1 MIELTGPKIIY
12 IYAGL
17 VVISLV
23 YLYYYRQKLVKQ
35 SVDQTKRTQAIEK
48 FQTYTRAATDGNREG
63 FRDGNREGFQAG
75 STGTSTRMPS
85 DSKSSALGS
94 RCLPDGKASVTPEM
108 QSIPDDEFLLPGLSD
123 LIHTRINT
131 QTLKRGQDLVINNI
145 ILAFTKDVIANAQ
158 DTYSDIR
165 KIYSAATPATEFT
178 QEERLELFFN
188 NLDQSI
194 MGFVRAK
201 LESRLTTAFEQ
212 SQILST
218 NESDVL
224 QSVAREIKERVFAM
238 LYKDAQRLQAE
249 ICRTQ
254 SELTQK
260 IESSS
265 VGEIRFKLQTTQIQH
280 RQILQSLIR
289 LTETPATAEAI
300 RSELIRLSDSTI
312 QPAMET
318 DLDTINSRRLGRMGM
333 SVGEAGQDLG
343 KNRTDNLSTDLSQ
356 IPSAN
361 AYKDYLMAAARRE
374 SEFKIDPINALDK
387 MEKSTIGFLEQLGT
401 ELGMTQQSSA
411 KYSADQANTILSQ
424 PSTNRFSAGQSNNRG
439 SWMETQKQKQKQ
451 TQTQTQKQTQTQTQ
465 TQKQK
470 QRAGNNRLPVR
481 EGFATTEKTT
491 IYNQSDSQEGA
502 DLGQQITGWSKYVY
516 DFIKSN
522 FDSEITARAK
532 RILTDEN
539 NMVPIG
545 ILLILGSILLYFID
559 LSS

>member
-1 MIELTGPKIIY
+1 
-12 IYAGL
+12 
-17 VVISLV
+17 
-23 YLYYYRQKLVKQ
+23 
-35 SVDQTKRTQAIEK
+35 
-48 FQTYTRAATDGNREG
+48 
-63 FRDGNREGFQAG
+63 
-75 STGTSTRMPS
+75 
-85 DSKSSALGS
+85 
-94 RCLPDGKASVTPEM
+94 
-108 QSIPDDEFLLPGLSD
+108 
-123 LIHTRINT
+123 
-131 QTLKRGQDLVINNI
+131 
-145 ILAFTKDVIANAQ
+145 
-158 DTYSDIR
+158 
-165 KIYSAATPATEFT
+165 
-178 QEERLELFFN
+178 
-188 NLDQSI
+188 
-194 MGFVRAK
+194 
-201 LESRLTTAFEQ
+201 
-212 SQILST
+212 
-218 NESDVL
+218 
-224 QSVAREIKERVFAM
+224 
-238 LYKDAQRLQAE
+238 
-249 ICRTQ
+249 
-254 SELTQK
+254 
-260 IESSS
+260 
-265 VGEIRFKLQTTQIQH
+265 
-280 RQILQSLIR
+280 
-289 LTETPATAEAI
+289 
-300 RSELIRLSDSTI
+300 
-312 QPAMET
+312 MET

-361 AYKDYLMAAARRE
+361 AYKDYLMAAARCE

-439 SWMETQKQKQKQ
+439 SWMETQKQ
-451 TQTQTQKQTQTQTQ
+451 TQI
-465 TQKQK
+465 

-522 FDSEITARAK
+522 FDSEITARAE

-545 ILLILGSILLYFID
+545 ILLILGSVLLYFID